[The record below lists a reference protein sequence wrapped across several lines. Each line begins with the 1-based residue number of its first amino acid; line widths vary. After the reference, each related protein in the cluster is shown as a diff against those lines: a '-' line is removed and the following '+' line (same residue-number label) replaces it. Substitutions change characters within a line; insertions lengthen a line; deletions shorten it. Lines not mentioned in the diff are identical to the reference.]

1 MPATINGLPYWE
13 LGFDAEG
20 RLAAPGGL
28 LEELPASSP
37 EAREAEGLTDLFVL
51 SHGWNNDLGIAR
63 RLYQRFFTQLG
74 DTLARTSALQ
84 RPGAKIGV
92 VGVFWPSMRWA
103 DETLPGVAEGA
114 VAGLATAPSDAQ
126 LVEDLRSQF
135 PGGEQA
141 KTLDELAGL
150 LDRQPEDDAELARF
164 HQLVAELVGARDLD
178 APEDQGEAAMFEV
191 ADPTELYE
199 QFATL
204 APLPEREGGTV
215 GLGDRFSRLWKGA
228 REVLRQAT
236 YFEMKRRAG
245 TVGRNGLG
253 PAIARLHD
261 LQPGLRVHLIGHSFG
276 ARLVSF
282 TLAGLP
288 AGQTGP
294 ASPVKSLTLL
304 QGAFSHFAF
313 ARAAAAIDG
322 RDGALA
328 GMAERVDGPLLA
340 SFTRLDL
347 AVGKAYPLAS
357 MLSRDATSGFEDLLY
372 KWGGVGFDGFQAV
385 EAGQAAMAP
394 VEQPYQF
401 AAGRFFNLD
410 ANAVIRNGGPPA
422 GSHSDIV
429 HPEIAWALLSAAGI
443 AARPG

>member
-1 MPATINGLPYWE
+1 MPEMINGLPYWE
-13 LGFDAEG
+13 LGFDQDG
-20 RLAAPGGL
+20 RLVAPGSL
-28 LEELPASSP
+28 FDELPGQ
-37 EAREAEGLTDLFVL
+37 GLTDLFVL

-84 RPGAKIGV
+84 RDGV
-92 VGVFWPSMRWA
+92 RVGMVGVIWPSMRWA
-103 DETLPGVAEGA
+103 DESLPGVAEGM
-114 VAGLATAPSDAQ
+114 AGLAAEPSDSQ
-126 LVEDLRSQF
+126 LVEDLRAQF
-135 PGGEQA
+135 PGGEQG
-141 KTLDELAGL
+141 KTLDELTDL
-150 LDRQPEDDAELARF
+150 LTRQPEEDAELARF
-164 HQLVAELVGARDLD
+164 HELVKDLVGARDLG
-178 APEDQGEAAMFEV
+178 APEDEGEANLFEV
-191 ADPTELYE
+191 GDPEELFE

-204 APLPEREGGTV
+204 VPQPETEGGPM
-215 GLGDRFSRLWKGA
+215 GLGDRFGKLWKGA
-228 REVLRQAT
+228 KEVLRQAT

-253 PAIARLHD
+253 PAVARLAEI
-261 LQPGLRVHLIGHSFG
+261 QPGLRVHLIGHSFG

-282 TLAGLP
+282 ALAGLP
-288 AGQTGP
+288 AGATGP

-313 ARAAAAIDG
+313 ARAVAAIDG

-328 GMAERVDGPLLA
+328 GVTDRVDGPLLA
-340 SFTRLDL
+340 SFTRLDT

-357 MLSRDATSGFEDLLY
+357 MLSRDATSGFDDLLY
-372 KWGGVGFDGFQAV
+372 KWGGVGHDGFQAV
-385 EAGQAAMAP
+385 DAGQVPMAP

-410 ANAVIRNGGPPA
+410 ANAVIRNGGPPS

-443 AARPG
+443 TTGTR

>member
-13 LGFDAEG
+13 LGFDQDG
-20 RLAAPGGL
+20 RLVAPGGVFD
-28 LEELPASSP
+28 ELPA
-37 EAREAEGLTDLFVL
+37 EGVTDLFVL

-63 RLYQRFFTQLG
+63 RLYQQFFTQLG

-84 RPGAKIGV
+84 REGARVGV
-92 VGVFWPSMRWA
+92 VGVIWPSMRWA
-103 DETLPGVAEGA
+103 DESLPGVAEGA
-114 VAGLATAPSDAQ
+114 VAGLAAEPTDGQ
-126 LVEDLRSQF
+126 LVEDLRAQF
-135 PGGEQA
+135 PGSEQGR
-141 KTLDELAGL
+141 TLDELADL

-164 HQLVAELVGARDLD
+164 HELMKQLVGARDLG
-178 APEDQGEAAMFEV
+178 APEDEGEAGLFEV
-191 ADPTELYE
+191 GDPKELYE

-204 APLPEREGGTV
+204 VPAPEWEREGGTT
-215 GLGDRFSRLWKGA
+215 GLGDRFARLWKGA
-228 REVLRQAT
+228 KEVLRQAT

-245 TVGRNGLG
+245 TVGRSGLG
-253 PAIARLHD
+253 PAVASLHGT
-261 LQPGLRVHLIGHSFG
+261 QPGLRVHLVGHSFG

-282 TLAGLP
+282 SLAGLP
-288 AGQTGP
+288 ADARGP
-294 ASPVKSLTLL
+294 GSPVKSLTLL

-313 ARAAAAIDG
+313 ARAAAALDG
-322 RDGALA
+322 KDGALA
-328 GMAERVDGPLLA
+328 GMADRVDGPLVA

-385 EAGQAAMAP
+385 DASQAPMAP

-401 AAGRFFNLD
+401 APGRFFNLD
-410 ANAVIRNGGPPA
+410 ANAVIRNGGPPS

-429 HPEIAWALLSAAGI
+429 HPEIAWALLSAAAITPRTG
-443 AARPG
+443 